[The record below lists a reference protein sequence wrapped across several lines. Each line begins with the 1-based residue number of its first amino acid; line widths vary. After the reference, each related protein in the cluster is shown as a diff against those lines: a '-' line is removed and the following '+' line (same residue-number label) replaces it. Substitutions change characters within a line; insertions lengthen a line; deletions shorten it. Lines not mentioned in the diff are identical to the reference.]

1 MALFSYNANE
11 ISISCKRFGG
21 YFATHEGYAFDDAT
35 ETLYEA
41 VELDYLP
48 IHTNIGVKS
57 FLATLANYMD
67 YWRNFKSVSTHDELV
82 MLINKTLFYYGENFS
97 SFYEADDFDDYIILL
112 LEAQELLESQRVSE
126 KELSYFDVSD

>member
-1 MALFSYNANE
+1 
-11 ISISCKRFGG
+11 
-21 YFATHEGYAFDDAT
+21 
-35 ETLYEA
+35 